1 MKDSRIQSGREQ
13 ISQFQKEWQNRV
25 KVSGSESME
34 YFDDRWAKVWSSMEP
49 ATSHSKALKQFTDSW
64 QNMWK
69 KCKIF

>member
-1 MKDSRIQSGREQ
+1 M
-13 ISQFQKEWQNRV
+13 V
-25 KVSGSESME
+25 KASGSESME

-69 KCKIF
+69 K